1 MSTNILSLTE
11 ATAIRASF
19 DKERG
24 GVRRAAPTNLTHTI
38 SGIQFPVNTK
48 VRKED
53 GVLPCLDAIPNYRDC
68 QFGDIKEDQWH
79 IALAVAEALENKTNL
94 NAWIYGTSGTG
105 KDAWVHNLASQL
117 RIPSRKFSIAP
128 NKDTEAWM
136 YTHRLKNGEDYYDFG
151 KLWEAATEGY
161 TDADGVVH
169 PYLILV
175 SDMDRANG
183 DQMETFRTLMDTNA
197 AQVDGPGGIS
207 KAIIPGTIIIATAN
221 SMGGGDETG
230 RCLSSNVV
238 DASIINRFHMKIKFT
253 PMQWEDEQHVCLG
266 MFPHLFEAHPSAL
279 QMVGQVTTALRTA
292 ISKSEVYTEFSARD
306 LQYWL
311 AHCCRIM
318 KHSKSMKTQNL
329 LKLGFR
335 TILDGQP
342 DSGTRL
348 AVARLANPTLGTI

>member
-136 YTHRLKNGEDYYDFG
+136 YTHRLKNGEDYY
-151 KLWEAATEGY
+151 
-161 TDADGVVH
+161 
-169 PYLILV
+169 
-175 SDMDRANG
+175 
-183 DQMETFRTLMDTNA
+183 
-197 AQVDGPGGIS
+197 
-207 KAIIPGTIIIATAN
+207 
-221 SMGGGDETG
+221 
-230 RCLSSNVV
+230 
-238 DASIINRFHMKIKFT
+238 
-253 PMQWEDEQHVCLG
+253 
-266 MFPHLFEAHPSAL
+266 
-279 QMVGQVTTALRTA
+279 
-292 ISKSEVYTEFSARD
+292 
-306 LQYWL
+306 
-311 AHCCRIM
+311 
-318 KHSKSMKTQNL
+318 
-329 LKLGFR
+329 
-335 TILDGQP
+335 
-342 DSGTRL
+342 
-348 AVARLANPTLGTI
+348 